1 MTDHQSQASA
11 PQQFVLR
18 RRPSSYHSAD
28 AHSRE
33 EAKRGA
39 IAAVLGSTESF
50 NGKYHYGLFANGT
63 QSLSDAQAAFT
74 HRLVELVCAQ
84 LAHEAVAGE
93 FRIGIDGASL
103 ASFASEMKQA
113 QHAHENPAPIE
124 IIAVGVVGET
134 PTASAANIE
143 ASAVSEKMDCLL
155 VEGSYRSIDQLGVFS
170 RARRLLKPGG
180 LLIVFGEFLND
191 DSAVEHSPLPNL
203 SSLIQL
209 AERLNYSIAVAEDH
223 TQSALRS
230 IELFAKQAQLNAFG
244 NENETLTLVRDELDR
259 AAQEL
264 ASGKRVFK
272 FYTFTKG
279 LAPAESD
286 SEYAA
291 AEYGDRASFQPAA
304 VADLFERSFGHAFD
318 AEVWHWKYELGA
330 GRCVVARANA
340 EGDLVAHY
348 GGAPRDICYFGRP
361 ALAIQPCDVMVMP
374 EERTRYGR
382 GSLFFKVAATFLER
396 EIGNTVDHLLGFG
409 FPNKKTMRLAIRLG
423 LYEKTDDFV
432 EVRVSGITEPG
443 SAVEAAWT
451 LADFDAADSAQ
462 RDELG
467 ALWQEMQVDF
477 ENGIIGVRDWE
488 YISYRYLQHPHRA
501 RYSLRWLRDSAGRA
515 MALCVIK
522 RSADAW
528 LLMDIVAPLATV
540 SRALTVL
547 ARALVKGAR
556 EEPFC
561 TQVGENEPPSDLLLW
576 LTKGW
581 LARLDMPNA
590 AVRDLGIEIPCNS
603 WNPGPAASLL
613 YGKWWLTAGDMD
625 FQ

>member
-11 PQQFVLR
+11 SQRFVLR
-18 RRPSSYHSAD
+18 RRPSSYHSSD

-33 EAKRGA
+33 EAKRRA
-39 IAAVLGSTESF
+39 IAAVLSNTESF
-50 NGKYHYGLFANGT
+50 KGKYHYGLFANDT
-63 QSLSDAQAAFT
+63 QSLSDAQAALT
-74 HRLVELVCAQ
+74 HRLVKLVCAQ
-84 LAHEAVAGE
+84 HAHGASFGE

-103 ASFASEMKQA
+103 ASFASEMKRA
-113 QHAHENPAPIE
+113 QHALENLTPID
-124 IIAVGVVGET
+124 ILGVGVVGET
-134 PTASAANIE
+134 PTASDTQGK
-143 ASAVSEKMDCLL
+143 ASVVGENMDCLL
-155 VEGSYRSIDQLGVFS
+155 VEGSYRSIDQLGFFS

-180 LLIVFGEFLND
+180 LLIFFGEFLSD

-203 SSLIQL
+203 SSLTQL
-209 AERLNYSIAVAEDH
+209 AERLNYSIVVAEDH

-230 IELFAKQAQLNAFG
+230 IELFAKQAQLNTLG
-244 NENETLTLVRDELDR
+244 NENETLTLVRDEFDR
-259 AAQEL
+259 AAQEM

-272 FYTFTKG
+272 LYTFTKG
-279 LAPAESD
+279 VAPAESD

-291 AEYGDRASFQPAA
+291 AEYGDRSSFQPAA

-330 GRCVVARANA
+330 GRCVVARAKP

-348 GGAPRDICYFGRP
+348 GGAPRDIRYFGRA

-432 EVRVSGITEPG
+432 EVRVSGKSEQG
-443 SAVEAAWT
+443 SAAEAVWT
-451 LADFDAADSAQ
+451 LAHFDTADSAQ
-462 RDELG
+462 CDELE
-467 ALWQEMQVDF
+467 ALWQAMQADF
-477 ENGIIGVRDWE
+477 GNGIIGVRDWE
-488 YISYRYLQHPHRA
+488 YINYRYLQHPHRV

-528 LLMDIVAPLATV
+528 LVMDIVAPLATV

-547 ARALVKGAR
+547 AHALAISTA
-556 EEPFC
+556 EEPFIA
-561 TQVGENEPPSDLLLW
+561 QSGGNVPPSDLVLW

-581 LARLDMPNA
+581 LAKLDMPNA
-590 AVRDLGIEIPCNS
+590 VVRDLGIEIPCNS